1 MAEQVD
7 ARDLKSLGGFL
18 RAGSIP
24 ALGTSFVE
32 NLLDS
37 KTPLK
42 PILKEA
48 IRLRRAHFGNSFKL
62 HVLENAKKGGCSED
76 CSYCGQSS
84 KFPTSVTPSAPLKA
98 DELIAS
104 AKEAQASGA
113 YRFCMAIARRGAV
126 EADLRVVGEA
136 VSFMARDLGLKTCFS
151 SGFLDDAALDFLKAC
166 GLDRINHNLNAPREV
181 YPRVCSSHTYE
192 DRLQMARR
200 VKERG
205 LELCCG
211 FIVGLG
217 ESLKEL
223 AGLLQDLAELKPDA
237 IPVNFLIPIPG
248 TPLEGAPPLNPEQ
261 CLRVLCVVRLLLPA
275 TEVRLAAGRE
285 LHLGALE
292 PLGFLVAD
300 SAFLGDY
307 LTAKGQEGSR
317 TLRMVRALG
326 LDPLQA

>member
-24 ALGTSFVE
+24 ALGTSSIE
-32 NLLDS
+32 SLLDP

-42 PILKEA
+42 PLLKEA
-48 IRLRRAHFGNSFKL
+48 LRLRRVHFGSSFKL

-84 KFPTSVTPSAPLKA
+84 WFPTSVTPSAPLKA
-98 DELIAS
+98 SELIAD
-104 AKEAQASGA
+104 AKRAQASGA
-113 YRFCMAIARRGAV
+113 YRFCMAIARRGALK
-126 EADLRVVGEA
+126 ADLQAIGDA
-136 VSFMARDLGLKTCFS
+136 VSFMAHDLRLKTCFS
-151 SGFLDDAALDFLKAC
+151 SGFLDDADLDFLKAK
-166 GLDRINHNLNAPREV
+166 GLDRINHNLNAPREL
-181 YPRVCSSHTYE
+181 YPRICSSHTYE

-205 LELCCG
+205 MGLCCG
-211 FIVGLG
+211 FILGLG
-217 ESLKEL
+217 ESAKEL
-223 AGLLQDLAELKPDA
+223 SDLLQDLSELRPDA
-237 IPVNFLIPIPG
+237 VPLNFFIPIPG
-248 TPLEGAPPLNPEQ
+248 TPLEDAPSLMPEQ
-261 CLRVLCVVRLLLPA
+261 CLRVLCILRLLMPA
-275 TEVRLAAGRE
+275 TELRLSAGRE

-307 LTAKGQEGSR
+307 LTTRGQESSR
-317 TLRMVRALG
+317 TLGMIRALG
-326 LDPLQA
+326 LDPLKA